1 MIECRVG
8 AIQWFVNVC
17 FEVYLKE
24 KQKTQNQKNQ
34 ITTDSTPR
42 GVRLFDFKKI
52 AVTVGYFEKNN
63 AYLEAGWGR

>member
-8 AIQWFVNVC
+8 AIQLFVNVC

-63 AYLEAGWGR
+63 AYLEAG